1 MNELIDQAVN
11 IRVIEECL
19 KSQLRPDWDIRSNW
33 RFGNQTAD
41 IVAVHPMVGLAIFK
55 VVTLPTDY
63 SFAERD
69 ALWKAN
75 PYGDQEYEWDLLAD
89 PREEIQSWIEEAET
103 LIQSSLPN
111 AYQNFMMSTLIVFQ
125 TGDMAEGNSD
135 HLAKRFAKK
144 IGKTKVRVEYIS
156 TSSKLEDVAN
166 RLIPADKEAA
176 NVSVPENLWIRIQ
189 REIIGNPFLI
199 IGELPPPM
207 NDFDGEQIKF
217 LQKVESESLS
227 RLRGPAGS
235 GKSTVVA
242 RLAAD
247 AVLQEKKVLI
257 VTRNKSMATFLRD
270 RIFRY
275 VVSDSTSEEIQGKL
289 IARSRELVTITHQEN
304 WWKMVF
310 GSTGFLKRSNKLYA
324 ENISVSDA
332 SGKLIKELREL
343 IKLADS
349 EARSEELHVLLE
361 SAESKKRSDDL
372 AIEKNQL
379 KLLETAIS
387 RGNRFND
394 SALVFD
400 LVVIDEAQNMLVEN
414 WKALKQM
421 VRVFEGKCVVVADP
435 TQSLYGKRP
444 WTDKSMPGFRGPW
457 SKLSASHRLPANCVE
472 LVHQFNEAF
481 PSLEEAIL
489 PEFPKELD
497 FFPDAKLLRVVRS
510 SHPDVYPADAVAN
523 AVVYMRD
530 HEGFSPY
537 EIAFLVPGNDRGIMV
552 VKRLLKQDHDV
563 KTTTSFNEDTRH
575 ELGIGMGIRGSTVH
589 SFAGWESPCV
599 ILDLDV
605 WKGIED
611 PNSLIYSALTRVRK
625 RRAGSALVVIDGEN
639 QYSEFFKQHTQTI
652 DI

>member
-1 MNELIDQAVN
+1 MDQNIDQAVN

-19 KSQLRPDWDIRSNW
+19 RSELRPDWDIRSNW
-33 RFGNQTAD
+33 RFGNQFVD

-55 VVTLPTDY
+55 VVTLPPSY
-63 SFAERD
+63 SFEERD
-69 ALWKAN
+69 AVWKAN

-111 AYQNFMMSTLIVFQ
+111 AYQNFMMSTIIVFQ
-125 TGDMAEGNSD
+125 TGEMAAGNSD

-144 IGKTKVRVEYIS
+144 IGNTRVRVEYIS
-156 TSSKLEDVAN
+156 TSSKLEDIAN
-166 RLIPADKEAA
+166 RLIPGDKETA
-176 NVSVPENLWIRIQ
+176 NASVPEDLWKKIQ
-189 REIIGNPFLI
+189 TEIMGDPFLI

-242 RLAAD
+242 RLAAN
-247 AVLQEKKVLI
+247 AVLQGKKVLI

-270 RIFRY
+270 RVFRY
-275 VVSDSTSEEIQGKL
+275 VVSDTTNNQIQENL
-289 IARSRELVTITHQEN
+289 IAQARELVTITHQEN

-310 GSTGFLKRSNKLYA
+310 GSTGLLKSSKKLYA
-324 ENISVSDA
+324 EDIRVANQSL
-332 SGKLIKELREL
+332 KRIKELREL
-343 IKLADS
+343 MKSADS
-349 EARSEELHVLLE
+349 KERSEELLVLLE

-379 KLLETAIS
+379 KLLETAIG
-387 RGNRFND
+387 RGNRLNN
-394 SALVFD
+394 SAMVFD

-414 WKALKQM
+414 WKALQAM

-435 TQSLYGKRP
+435 TQSLYGQRP

-510 SHPDVYPADAVAN
+510 THPDVFPADAIAD

-530 HEGFSPY
+530 QEGFSPF
-537 EIAFLVPGNDRGIMV
+537 EIAFLVPGNERGFMV
-552 VKRLLKQDHDV
+552 VKRLLEQDRDV
-563 KTTTSFNEDTRH
+563 KTTTSFNEETRH

-605 WKGIED
+605 WKGFKD

-652 DI
+652 KI